1 MTLFINVG
9 SYRSILFF
17 GTNRFR
23 GLMNDPN
30 YFSILQL
37 LGLSIIVNDENIK
50 TPRKSIYILL
60 IIFSIMM
67 SNSKTGFL
75 SLIIL
80 GVILVTNRVIK
91 LEKHKRV
98 YIVLSLPVIF
108 LLGYVFR
115 NEIVYLIA
123 DLPAKYIPG
132 YDRVAVLIKDFQ
144 EGVSGGGSAR
154 DKTISNALTLWKE
167 NPLFG
172 VGIGSYSKI
181 GKIYLGSGSIAHN
194 TYLQLIVEWGTIMT
208 TMFLGLISSL
218 IIKTRKSELGK

>member
-1 MTLFINVG
+1 MGSKYNVVIELNKIITEIIKLITLFGYLIIGYSLVKNEEYKLLFKSYSYFTILISVIGIMTLFVNVG

-17 GTNRFR
+17 GTNRFG

-37 LGLSIIVNDENIK
+37 LGLSIIVNDDNIK

-75 SLIIL
+75 ALIIL
-80 GVILVTNRVIK
+80 GVILITNRVIK

-98 YIVLSLPVIF
+98 YIMLSLPVIF

-115 NEIVYLIA
+115 SEIVYLIA

-132 YDRVAVLIKDFQ
+132 YERVAVLIKDFQ
-144 EGVSGGGSAR
+144 EGVTGGG
-154 DKTISNALTLWKE
+154 
-167 NPLFG
+167 
-172 VGIGSYSKI
+172 
-181 GKIYLGSGSIAHN
+181 
-194 TYLQLIVEWGTIMT
+194 
-208 TMFLGLISSL
+208 GLL
-218 IIKTRKSELGK
+218 ETKLLVMH